1 MSPDPA
7 PPPPAAAEPGLV
19 GVPESESSAEP
30 QAAEPPINEAERSE
44 LSAHSDL
51 LEILQVEMDPAL
63 LTLALTHR
71 SYAYENGGLP
81 TNERLEFLGDSVLG
95 VVVTDHIYRRFPLLP
110 EGKLAKIRAAV
121 VNMRALAMVAGTLG
135 VGDHVYLGRGEE
147 TTGGRAKASILADT
161 MEALIGAT
169 YLSGGIDRAAD
180 LVHRLIDPLVA
191 EAITVG
197 AGLDWKTSLQEL
209 TSRQELGVPEYRITD
224 AGPDHAKT
232 FVARA
237 VVAGEVVG
245 EGSGAS
251 KKEAEQLAARTAWTS
266 IDARS
271 REGDPVETVVP
282 HTGA

>member
-1 MSPDPA
+1 VSPDST
-7 PPPPAAAEPGLV
+7 PPPPAAAEPGHVVIPGCVSTQARLG
-19 GVPESESSAEP
+19 GV
-30 QAAEPPINEAERSE
+30 
-44 LSAHSDL
+44 SAHADL
-51 LEILQVEMDPAL
+51 LETLQVEMDPEL

-135 VGDHVYLGRGEE
+135 VGDHIYLGRGEE

-209 TSRQELGVPEYRITD
+209 TSRLELGVPEYRITD

-271 REGDPVETVVP
+271 REGHPDVPVIP
-282 HTGA
+282 HIVA

>member
-1 MSPDPA
+1 MSPDSA
-7 PPPPAAAEPGLV
+7 PPPPAAAEPGFV
-19 GVPESESSAEP
+19 VVPDSPAAPQPAESPHAEG
-30 QAAEPPINEAERSE
+30 
-44 LSAHSDL
+44 SAHAEL
-51 LEILQVEMDPAL
+51 LETLEVEMDPAL

-271 REGDPVETVVP
+271 REGDPVEPVVP
-282 HTGA
+282 QTGS

>member
-1 MSPDPA
+1 MSSDSA

-19 GVPESESSAEP
+19 VVPGDQADPRETTTGGSTPHAE
-30 QAAEPPINEAERSE
+30 
-44 LSAHSDL
+44 L
-51 LEILQVEMDPAL
+51 LETLEVEMDPEL
-63 LTLALTHR
+63 LILALTHR

-81 TNERLEFLGDSVLG
+81 TNERLEFLGDAVLG

-135 VGDHVYLGRGEE
+135 VGEHVYLGRGEE

-209 TSRQELGVPEYRITD
+209 TSRQELGVPEYLITD
-224 AGPDHAKT
+224 SGPDHAKT

-237 VVAGEVVG
+237 VVAGGVVG

-266 IDARS
+266 IDAKS
-271 REGDPVETVVP
+271 REGADPEAPVLPVLP
-282 HTGA
+282 RIDS